1 VIDYKNLALKIL
13 FIISAINMYQISLDE
28 DSDILYDSTNVS
40 RFFIDYAKGED
51 VLFQMMSFFAMMGI
65 MLIILFLSLDNY
77 KKSYRGLVLLRY
89 GKNNYIKV
97 SRKEAIFGCVKVCA
111 VLTAVLLCMTLI
123 NNDFKNI
130 DILSDVFQILKDFL
144 WLYIIALVD
153 FYLELKDIEQWIIP
167 VSICILFLQII
178 LDRNIFTIP
187 LLLWG
192 NAVVNLK
199 AVVINLLI
207 IILIKCI
214 IKLEVRRTD
223 FL

>member
-1 VIDYKNLALKIL
+1 
-13 FIISAINMYQISLDE
+13 
-28 DSDILYDSTNVS
+28 
-40 RFFIDYAKGED
+40 
-51 VLFQMMSFFAMMGI
+51 
-65 MLIILFLSLDNY
+65 
-77 KKSYRGLVLLRY
+77 
-89 GKNNYIKV
+89 
-97 SRKEAIFGCVKVCA
+97 
-111 VLTAVLLCMTLI
+111 MTLI

-130 DILSDVFQILKDFL
+130 DTLSDIFQILKDFL
-144 WLYIIALVD
+144 WIYIIALVD
-153 FYLELKDIEQWIIP
+153 FYVELKNAEKWIIP

-192 NAVVNLK
+192 NVVVNLK

>member
-1 VIDYKNLALKIL
+1 
-13 FIISAINMYQISLDE
+13 
-28 DSDILYDSTNVS
+28 
-40 RFFIDYAKGED
+40 
-51 VLFQMMSFFAMMGI
+51 
-65 MLIILFLSLDNY
+65 
-77 KKSYRGLVLLRY
+77 
-89 GKNNYIKV
+89 
-97 SRKEAIFGCVKVCA
+97 
-111 VLTAVLLCMTLI
+111 MTLI

-130 DILSDVFQILKDFL
+130 DTLSDIFQILKDFL
-144 WLYIIALVD
+144 WIYIIALVD
-153 FYLELKDIEQWIIP
+153 FYVELKNAEKWIIP

-192 NAVVNLK
+192 NVVVNLK

-214 IKLEVRRTD
+214 IKFEVRRTD